1 MAKTTKEQSKLDY
14 EQVIKNSS
22 TDELATIATSGFV
35 QSKVG
40 HKIEKTVINSTTD
53 DYSYYNGATL
63 LMTLRIIYDDSTKAS
78 VTSAERTA

>member
-1 MAKTTKEQSKLDY
+1 MSITTKQASKLDY
-14 EQVIKNSS
+14 EQVIKSAS

-40 HKIEKTVINSTTD
+40 HKIEKSVVNATTD
-53 DYSYYNGATL
+53 DFSYYNGSTL

-78 VTSAERTA
+78 VTSAERIA